1 MRVPGRYAH
10 ARHILVG
17 SKSQAQAIL
26 DEITSARKPLKV
38 FKKMA
43 RDYSTCT
50 TSEQKGDLGEFHEKQ
65 MVPEFSEQVWKQELE
80 SCDCF
85 IKSRF
90 GFHLIWV
97 HSRDE
102 QSFTFIIRIIL
113 AFIHNIYFLRNY
125 RKKNCQVSWYGK
137 QCGVRY

>member
-1 MRVPGRYAH
+1 MRVPGRYAR

-26 DEITSARKPLKV
+26 DEITNARKPLKA

-102 QSFTFIIRIIL
+102 
-113 AFIHNIYFLRNY
+113 
-125 RKKNCQVSWYGK
+125 
-137 QCGVRY
+137 

>member
-102 QSFTFIIRIIL
+102 QLF
-113 AFIHNIYFLRNY
+113 NWN
-125 RKKNCQVSWYGK
+125 
-137 QCGVRY
+137 

>member
-1 MRVPGRYAH
+1 MRAPGRYAH

-17 SKSQAQAIL
+17 SKSQAQNIL
-26 DEITSARKPLKV
+26 EEITQAKKPLKV

-43 RDYSTCT
+43 KDYSKCT
-50 TSEQKGDLGEFHEKQ
+50 TSEKKGVLGEFHENQ
-65 MVPEFSEQVWKQELE
+65 MVPEFSKQVWEQELE
-80 SCDCF
+80 QCDCF

-102 QSFTFIIRIIL
+102 
-113 AFIHNIYFLRNY
+113 
-125 RKKNCQVSWYGK
+125 
-137 QCGVRY
+137 

>member
-1 MRVPGRYAH
+1 MRMPGRYAF

-17 SKSQAQAIL
+17 TKSQAQAIL
-26 DEITSARKPLKV
+26 DEIIESKKPLKT
-38 FKKMA
+38 FKKLA
-43 RDYSTCT
+43 RDYSTCS

-65 MVPEFSEQVWKQELE
+65 MVPEFSKQVWAQQLE
-80 SCDCF
+80 HCDCF

-102 QSFTFIIRIIL
+102 
-113 AFIHNIYFLRNY
+113 
-125 RKKNCQVSWYGK
+125 
-137 QCGVRY
+137 